1 MWSSNSNTCCSHT
14 KDLQASIFQV
24 NTVEASISQKMRIS
38 YLAAAVLM
46 VYLSFENNN
55 IVEVYICEATIKTRV
70 VQTLKTYRPH
80 SFWCIQWRPEV
91 QTLKTYRP
99 HSFWC
104 ILSLRIDHLA
114 EAVLMV
120 YLTCDCTTIFSSL
133 HMWCWNSNTCCSH
146 TKNLQAS
153 FFPVN
158 TVEASVSQKMR
169 ISHLAAAVLMLCSTV
184 IIALLCEFTY
194 VMLLFKHV
202 LFKHKRLTGLILS
215 GEYSG
220 CLCLSKLE

>member
-80 SFWCIQWRPEV
+80 SFWCIQWRP
-91 QTLKTYRP
+91 
-99 HSFWC
+99 
-104 ILSLRIDHLA
+104 LSLRIDHLA

-120 YLTCDCTTIFSSL
+120 YLTYDCTTIFSSL

-158 TVEASVSQKMR
+158 TVEASVSQKMS
-169 ISHLAAAVLMLCSTV
+169 ISHLAAAILMVCSTV

-220 CLCLSKLE
+220 GLCLSKLE

>member
-24 NTVEASISQKMRIS
+24 NTVEASISQKMKIS

-55 IVEVYICEATIKTRV
+55 IVEVYICEATIKTSV

-80 SFWCIQWRPEV
+80 SFWCIQWRP
-91 QTLKTYRP
+91 
-99 HSFWC
+99 
-104 ILSLRIDHLA
+104 LSLRIDHLA

-169 ISHLAAAVLMLCSTV
+169 ISHLAAAVLMVCSTV

-215 GEYSG
+215 YSG
-220 CLCLSKLE
+220 GLCLSKLE